1 MVATSLILAL
11 GRQEDLCE
19 LVNIENKERQEG
31 PWDLLANQS
40 EQISSETLVSKIR
53 YLITSDAPPQPP
65 VIQQELI

>member
-53 YLITSDAPPQPP
+53 YLITSESTPQPP